1 MKQAT
6 RRLLN
11 MRPGATVI
19 PKVEYRPHPDSKA
32 NFCYDNAMAE
42 QRRSK
47 QTMNGSENRIVSGWV
62 VGDYFKDLDSTAVM
76 FHFWNQDSNG
86 VDYDTT
92 PGVAGDSIQQ
102 FEFVDDSDVYFKSFE
117 YSMEA
122 LDGEVHF
129 PPALK
134 IRSRSVNMCVREP
147 EIGAPSKDFTW
158 IDLQEGPIKIEQMLK
173 IRQMCVGDAVM
184 EF

>member
-47 QTMNGSENRIVSGWV
+47 NRMVSGWV
-62 VGDYFKDLDSTAVM
+62 VGNYFKDLDSTAVM
-76 FHFWNQDSNG
+76 FHFWNITDTG
-86 VDYDTT
+86 EHYDTT
-92 PGVAGDSIQQ
+92 PGVCNNDGQQ

-117 YSMEA
+117 WSMENA
-122 LDGEVHF
+122 NGEVHF

-134 IRSRSVNMCVREP
+134 IRSRSVNMCVREA
-147 EIGAPSKDFTW
+147 EIGAPTKDFTW
-158 IDLQEGPIKIEQMLK
+158 IDLQEGPIDIENMLK
-173 IRQMCVGDAVM
+173 IRQMCVVA
-184 EF
+184 

>member
-32 NFCYDNAMAE
+32 NFCYDNAIAE

-47 QTMNGSENRIVSGWV
+47 NRIVSGWV
-62 VGDYFKDLDSTAVM
+62 VGDYLKLADSTPVM
-76 FHFWNQDSNG
+76 YHFWNVTDTG
-86 VDYDTT
+86 EHYDTT
-92 PGVAGDSIQQ
+92 FGVVNCVSQQ

-117 YSMEA
+117 WSMENA
-122 LDGEVHF
+122 NGEVHF

-147 EIGAPSKDFTW
+147 EIGAPTKDFTW
-158 IDLQEGPIKIEQMLK
+158 IDLQEQPIKIEQMLK
-173 IRQMCVGDAVM
+173 IRQTCIEAL
-184 EF
+184 

>member
-6 RRLLN
+6 RRLLK

-19 PKVEYRPHPDSKA
+19 PKVEYRPHPHSKA
-32 NFCYDNAMAE
+32 NFCYDNAIAE

-47 QTMNGSENRIVSGWV
+47 NRIVSGWV
-62 VGDYFKDLDSTAVM
+62 VGNYFKDLDSTAVM
-76 FHFWNQDSNG
+76 FHFWNISDTG
-86 VDYDTT
+86 EHYDTT

-102 FEFVDDSDVYFKSFE
+102 YEFVDDSDVYFKSFE

-134 IRSRSVNMCVREP
+134 IRSHSVNMCVGEP
-147 EIGAPSKDFTW
+147 EIGAPTKDHFRW
-158 IDLQEGPIKIEQMLK
+158 IDLQEGPIKIENMLK
-173 IRQMCVGDAVM
+173 IRQTCMGAL
-184 EF
+184 